1 MFEKVIFNNLVFNEE
16 YGRNVIPFLKNE
28 YFQNNDD
35 KIIFT
40 LIDDYVKKY
49 NSFPTKEALF
59 IDLSNKDNISEPVFE
74 KCKETING
82 LNKEFDTKMEWLL
95 DETEKFCQEKAL
107 YNSIMESISILDD
120 KSGNK
125 SKGSIPQLLTDAL
138 SVSFDSSIGHDFIE
152 DYEKRYNFYHQKDV
166 RIEFDLSYFNDI
178 TRGGLPKKTLNVAL
192 AGTGVGKSLFMCHC
206 ASANLLAGLNV
217 LYITLEMA
225 EEKIS
230 ERIDANLL
238 DVSTEELSSLPK
250 ESYEKKINRIK
261 TKTKGKLIVKEYP
274 TACAGSAHFRHLIN
288 ELKIKKNFVPD
299 IIYIDY
305 LNICVSSRL
314 KHGAN
319 VNSYTYIKAIAEE
332 LRGLAVEY
340 NVPII
345 SATQTTRSGYCVALD
360 TKVFANNQ
368 KKNIVDVEI
377 GDNIDSSNG
386 KNKVITKFPIVKK
399 KGYKITLESGKQII
413 CSKEHLFPTKDGEKS
428 IKRGL
433 KIGEYLQV
441 KRR

>member
-1 MFEKVIFNNLVFNEE
+1 MINGWTEKEVSISEIQTLLNEGYE
-16 YGRNVIPFLKNE
+16 VQVDSPDEWVDVNY
-28 YFQNNDD
+28 
-35 KIIFT
+35 
-40 LIDDYVKKY
+40 
-49 NSFPTKEALF
+49 F
-59 IDLSNKDNISEPVFE
+59 IDKGMWQEYILEVKGFENVRCNESHLFETKDGWKSAKELCDFELVEVLCNDGNFHSGVVYATENQIPIVDINVNHKNHRYYTNGISSH
-74 KCKETING
+74 N
-82 LNKEFDTKMEWLL
+82 
-95 DETEKFCQEKAL
+95 
-107 YNSIMESISILDD
+107 
-120 KSGNK
+120 
-125 SKGSIPQLLTDAL
+125 
-138 SVSFDSSIGHDFIE
+138 
-152 DYEKRYNFYHQKDV
+152 
-166 RIEFDLSYFNDI
+166 
-178 TRGGLPKKTLNVAL
+178 
-192 AGTGVGKSLFMCHC
+192 TGVGKSLFMCHC

>member
-138 SVSFDSSIGHDFIE
+138 SVSFDSSIGIH
-152 DYEKRYNFYHQKDV
+152 
-166 RIEFDLSYFNDI
+166 
-178 TRGGLPKKTLNVAL
+178 
-192 AGTGVGKSLFMCHC
+192 
-206 ASANLLAGLNV
+206 
-217 LYITLEMA
+217 
-225 EEKIS
+225 
-230 ERIDANLL
+230 
-238 DVSTEELSSLPK
+238 
-250 ESYEKKINRIK
+250 
-261 TKTKGKLIVKEYP
+261 
-274 TACAGSAHFRHLIN
+274 
-288 ELKIKKNFVPD
+288 
-299 IIYIDY
+299 
-305 LNICVSSRL
+305 
-314 KHGAN
+314 
-319 VNSYTYIKAIAEE
+319 
-332 LRGLAVEY
+332 
-340 NVPII
+340 
-345 SATQTTRSGYCVALD
+345 RS
-360 TKVFANNQ
+360 
-368 KKNIVDVEI
+368 
-377 GDNIDSSNG
+377 
-386 KNKVITKFPIVKK
+386 PM
-399 KGYKITLESGKQII
+399 
-413 CSKEHLFPTKDGEKS
+413 KEHRQYPE
-428 IKRGL
+428 ICR
-433 KIGEYLQV
+433 V
-441 KRR
+441 